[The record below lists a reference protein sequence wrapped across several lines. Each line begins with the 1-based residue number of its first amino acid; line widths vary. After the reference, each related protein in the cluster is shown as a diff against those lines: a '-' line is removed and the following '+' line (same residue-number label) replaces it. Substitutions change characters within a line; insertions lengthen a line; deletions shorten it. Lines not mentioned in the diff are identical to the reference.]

1 MNLVWFCRKWKY
13 WAKDRLVVGLF
24 WKAACFQDMAARV
37 VSMCLKA
44 CDFSLQPDRCS
55 EQCDTNRLQTKS
67 AWKEALVG
75 FKIPGK
81 GQNLFELEGVAAWCE
96 CPAILTWIP
105 RGSTGWSQVK
115 LGFRD
120 RLSTCGSTYCKC
132 MWHPMGPVPAL
143 TWGEATQRLGSCW
156 TARGDEGR
164 PGRNSVCA
172 WERDFWQ
179 HVWAFSGSFFF
190 SLFFLMLFELIALWL
205 PTREHPEQTAA
216 CGKLAWEKPERS
228 RLIRLGFGQR
238 VLGDPFKCV
247 DERTQH

>member
-1 MNLVWFCRKWKY
+1 M
-13 WAKDRLVVGLF
+13 
-24 WKAACFQDMAARV
+24 
-37 VSMCLKA
+37 
-44 CDFSLQPDRCS
+44 
-55 EQCDTNRLQTKS
+55 
-67 AWKEALVG
+67 G

-190 SLFFLMLFELIALWL
+190 LYSSWCCLSSLLFGCL
-205 PTREHPEQTAA
+205 PESTQSKQRPAENW
-216 CGKLAWEKPERS
+216 CGRS
-228 RLIRLGFGQR
+228 QKEAGW
-238 VLGDPFKCV
+238 
-247 DERTQH
+247 

>member
-1 MNLVWFCRKWKY
+1 M
-13 WAKDRLVVGLF
+13 
-24 WKAACFQDMAARV
+24 
-37 VSMCLKA
+37 
-44 CDFSLQPDRCS
+44 
-55 EQCDTNRLQTKS
+55 
-67 AWKEALVG
+67 G

-190 SLFFLMLFELIALWL
+190 SILPDAAWAHCSLAAYQRAPRANSGLRKTGVGEARKKQADKAGLRTESAGRSVQVCGWKDSALGR
-205 PTREHPEQTAA
+205 TRKRLLSFTLQKEWDNSMK
-216 CGKLAWEKPERS
+216 GKNCEDGKKAKESGRHNVLY
-228 RLIRLGFGQR
+228 L
-238 VLGDPFKCV
+238 VLGRKIKG
-247 DERTQH
+247 R